1 MDDNLKQKRV
11 LVVGMARSGVAAAKL
26 LCALGATPVL
36 SDTRTDI
43 EGMDELQAMGCLPRL
58 GEDAAQLVASCD
70 FAVISP
76 AVTLKAPVVTTA
88 KRLGIPVLGE
98 LEFAFRHTNGTKLA
112 ITGTNGKTTT
122 VTLVSEMLKNAG
134 HNAFVAG
141 NIGVPLSQVAL
152 EARPGDTVVIEVSS
166 FQMET
171 ADQFHPHGAILTNLT
186 PDHLNR
192 HGTMEAY
199 GALKARMVARQ
210 DAHDFLVYNADD
222 AFCCATAEASNA
234 RKVPFSRTQK
244 LKAGAYVLDGQVIVC
259 GKALCAVEEIGIPG
273 PHNLENA
280 LAASAMAAESGVP
293 LPVIRHTLRTF
304 AGVEHRME
312 LVRTLDGV
320 RWINDSKGTNP
331 EATMRGVEGMTV
343 PTVIILG
350 GSEKDTPFDV
360 LAETIVCNPNIHHA
374 VLIGKTAHKID
385 EALRRAGF
393 ESILHCGYDLKKAV
407 DASRKLAE
415 PGGAVLLSP
424 ACASF
429 DMFHDYEDRG
439 RVFKQ
444 LVLELE

>member
-1 MDDNLKQKRV
+1 
-11 LVVGMARSGVAAAKL
+11 
-26 LCALGATPVL
+26 
-36 SDTRTDI
+36 
-43 EGMDELQAMGCLPRL
+43 MDELQAMGCLPRL

-273 PHNLENA
+273 RITWKMRWL
-280 LAASAMAAESGVP
+280 
-293 LPVIRHTLRTF
+293 
-304 AGVEHRME
+304 HRP
-312 LVRTLDGV
+312 
-320 RWINDSKGTNP
+320 WQ
-331 EATMRGVEGMTV
+331 
-343 PTVIILG
+343 
-350 GSEKDTPFDV
+350 
-360 LAETIVCNPNIHHA
+360 
-374 VLIGKTAHKID
+374 
-385 EALRRAGF
+385 RRA
-393 ESILHCGYDLKKAV
+393 
-407 DASRKLAE
+407 
-415 PGGAVLLSP
+415 
-424 ACASF
+424 ACRCPSSAIRCARLQALNTGWSLCARLTVCAGLTTA
-429 DMFHDYEDRG
+429 RG
-439 RVFKQ
+439 RTRRPPCAAWRG
-444 LVLELE
+444 